1 MVDIFRE
8 NNNINFLDF
17 PLNRFNIL
25 NQNPIFGLDNILND
39 SDSENISK
47 DNSITNQLKN
57 EKQVN
62 KPLLNE
68 DIKVDSCQKDKK
80 KETPLKTKN
89 NFEIKTTNE
98 NSDSFK
104 DKQAQL
110 PVQYKYDKINDE
122 IIPKLRLDK
131 EKKKKFIR
139 NKNILDFDKALSD
152 DKFLGKKTRNRDIP
166 KSKEEIKKKRG
177 RKKKMMILQIV
188 SIIKNLKIT
197 S

>member
-177 RKKKMMILQIV
+177 RKKK
-188 SIIKNLKIT
+188 K
-197 S
+197 